1 MRINYIG
8 ATSAKENKPRKEK
21 EGVDTW
27 IDRYIFKV
35 GTDSKQDVCKL
46 LYNLTKQHVVSE
58 WEREWA
64 GLRIS
69 WASVDAAG
77 ALWITDNHCFIDG
90 GSEQNHELNL
100 PK

>member
-58 WEREWA
+58 WERVGWTENILSFSGCCW
-64 GLRIS
+64 RF
-69 WASVDAAG
+69 VDYR
-77 ALWITDNHCFIDG
+77 
-90 GSEQNHELNL
+90 
-100 PK
+100 

>member
-1 MRINYIG
+1 MCINYIG

-58 WEREWA
+58 RERES
-64 GLRIS
+64 GLD
-69 WASVDAAG
+69 WEYPELQWMLLTLCG
-77 ALWITDNHCFIDG
+77 LQITIVLLMEAQ
-90 GSEQNHELNL
+90 SRTTS
-100 PK
+100 